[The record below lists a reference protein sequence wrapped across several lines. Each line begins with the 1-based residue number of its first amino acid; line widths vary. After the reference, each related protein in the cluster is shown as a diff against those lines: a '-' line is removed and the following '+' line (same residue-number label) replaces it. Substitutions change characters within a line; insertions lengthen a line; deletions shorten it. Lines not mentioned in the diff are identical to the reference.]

1 MLIFL
6 AFLLMFV
13 SCLRLRRNED
23 HQIATKDCYIDGIGL
38 ATSCSCWTGTD

>member
-6 AFLLMFV
+6 AYLLMFS

-23 HQIATKDCYIDGIGL
+23 HQIATTDCYIDAIGL
-38 ATSCSCWTGTD
+38 ATPGSDRTGTG